1 MARIGFDKN
10 TVRDLMSIVDEGKET
25 ISEMEYVRICNAMK
39 FLHERTTQPVPTISE
54 SHPLSLAVSRWERR
68 VRKLE
73 RYIEYSK
80 PVHNNVKNVHRQHA
94 IEEILPHIILEW
106 RGPRNGIIKM
116 KNSDIKKYFDYI
128 INEGLID
135 IQKFKE
141 KCYNNMI
148 IECEN
153 NIRSLTLDLD
163 VARSRLEDAK
173 QDLESLIDLGRL
185 H

>member
-1 MARIGFDKN
+1 MSSIGFDN
-10 TVRDLMSIVDEGKET
+10 TTVRELMSIVDEGKENIT
-25 ISEMEYVRICNAMK
+25 EVDYVKICNAMK
-39 FLHERTTQPVPTISE
+39 FLHDRTQQSIHTMSE
-54 SHPLSLAVSRWERR
+54 SHPLSLSVSRWERR

-80 PVHNNVKNVHRQHA
+80 PIHNSVKNIHRQHA
-94 IEEILPHIILEW
+94 IEELLPHIVLEW

-116 KNSDIKKYFDYI
+116 KNSDIKKYVNEI

-135 IQKFKE
+135 IEKFKE
-141 KCYNNMI
+141 KCYNNLI

-163 VARSRLEDAK
+163 VARSRLEDAR
-173 QDLESLIDLGRL
+173 QELSLASNYHL
-185 H
+185 